1 VIGHDTVLG
10 DFTHVYS
17 LVSIG
22 GNVLIDN
29 GASVFPGARIVPRVK
44 IGEGA
49 TVGIGSVVMRNV
61 APEITVFGVPAVQLK
76 II

>member
-1 VIGHDTVLG
+1 
-10 DFTHVYS
+10 
-17 LVSIG
+17 
-22 GNVLIDN
+22 
-29 GASVFPGARIVPRVK
+29 VK

>member
-1 VIGHDTVLG
+1 
-10 DFTHVYS
+10 
-17 LVSIG
+17 
-22 GNVLIDN
+22 
-29 GASVFPGARIVPRVK
+29 VK

-61 APEITVFGVPAVQLK
+61 APAITVFGVPAVQLK